1 MTTIHRNN
9 RRERGSAML
18 YSGLGCLGVIVLGAI
33 VVALWF
39 ISVRNGL
46 IAQRESVKGA
56 WGQVGNVYQRRA
68 DLIPNLVST
77 VKGYAAHES
86 TVLIAVTEARA
97 HATQVRVDPS
107 DPASMEK
114 FAAAQGALSSS
125 LSRLLA
131 VAENYPNLKASGLFQ
146 DLMAQL
152 EGTENRITV
161 ERKRWNDQVQ
171 GFNTSIQ
178 QFPTSFVAGTMSM
191 TPLAYF
197 EAKEGA
203 DQAPKVSF

>member
-1 MTTIHRNN
+1 MN
-9 RRERGSAML
+9 RLDASKRGSVMAA
-18 YSGLGCLGVIVLGAI
+18 LGAGIAVILAI
-33 VVALWF
+33 VVAIALWY
-39 ISVRNGL
+39 IAARNGL

-56 WGQVGNVYQRRA
+56 WGQVENVYQRRA

-86 TVLIAVTEARA
+86 SVLLAVTEARA
-97 HATQVRVDPS
+97 KIGTIRVDPG
-107 DPASMEK
+107 DAASV
-114 FAAAQGALSSS
+114 AAFSRAQSELSSS

-131 VAENYPNLKASGLFQ
+131 VSESYPQLKADGLFR

-178 QFPTSFVAGTMSM
+178 MFPKSMVAGSLGM
-191 TPLAYF
+191 TPMAYF
-197 EAKEGA
+197 EADEGA
-203 DQAPKVSF
+203 AEAPKVTF

>member
-1 MTTIHRNN
+1 MRSFSSTR
-9 RRERGSAML
+9 RGSVMAA
-18 YSGLGCLGVIVLGAI
+18 LGVGVAVIVALI
-33 VVALWF
+33 VVAALWY
-39 ISVRNGL
+39 ISARNGL

-56 WGQVGNVYQRRA
+56 WGQVENVYQRRA

-86 TVLIAVTEARA
+86 GVLLAVTEARA
-97 HATQVRVDPS
+97 KIGTIRVDPG
-107 DPASMEK
+107 DASSV
-114 FAAAQGALSSS
+114 AAYSRAQGELSSS

-131 VAENYPNLKASGLFQ
+131 VSESYPQLKADGLFR

-178 QFPTSFVAGTMSM
+178 MFPKSMVAGSMGM

-197 EAKEGA
+197 EADEGA
-203 DQAPKVSF
+203 DQAPKVTF